1 MGNVINTNVKALM
14 ASNALN
20 KNGRVQQNVMESL
33 STGKSINRASDNAAG
48 LSIRETMTAQIN
60 GLNAA
65 VKNANDS
72 ISMLQTADGA
82 LNETSTMLQ
91 RMREM
96 AVLSVNDTYSTAQK
110 TAMATEFNQ
119 LSSEID
125 RIATQ
130 TQWNGMAI
138 LNGSGGL
145 YSGVAAGST
154 GVFAF
159 QVGANNGQVVTL
171 SILNM
176 AITSQVGATSN
187 LTPVGTTLGALSG
200 ATIATAAG
208 AATAITSLDSALTVL
223 NSQRS
228 TIGAM
233 VNRLTHAVDNLTNV
247 AQNATDSRS
256 KVEDTDYAAATSE
269 LARTQI
275 IAQAATAILAQANQQ
290 PQSVLSLLK

>member
-82 LNETSTMLQ
+82 LNETSSMLQ
-91 RMREM
+91 RMREL
-96 AVLSVNDTYSTAQK
+96 AVLSVNDTYSSTQK
-110 TAMATEFNQ
+110 TAMSTEFNQ

-125 RIATQ
+125 RISVQ

-145 YSGVAAGST
+145 YSGVGSNGQFT
-154 GVFAF
+154 F
-159 QVGANNGQVVTL
+159 QVGANNGQVVSVTIGNVAIISAAGTAPAIPGTL
-171 SILNM
+171 
-176 AITSQVGATSN
+176 V
-187 LTPVGTTLGALSG
+187 ALST
-200 ATIATAAG
+200 ATIVTAAG
-208 AATAITSLDSALTVL
+208 ATLAIAATDVALGIL
-223 NSQRS
+223 NALRS

-247 AQNATDSRS
+247 AQNAADSRS